1 MKKHF
6 IKQIAFFLFDKV
18 IFKEPFYR
26 KSKITT
32 F

>member
-6 IKQIAFFLFDKV
+6 IKQIAFFLFDND
-18 IFKEPFYR
+18 FKEPFYR

>member
-6 IKQIAFFLFDKV
+6 IKQIAFFLFDNV
-18 IFKEPFYR
+18 ISKEAFYR